1 MPSAHDDDAGKK
13 PTKARDSH
21 SPQRPERSDDLEFSD
36 FGRDPRYPPVWWLLP
51 ILVVGGIMAAVLI
64 AKFIL

>member
-1 MPSAHDDDAGKK
+1 MTRGHDDPTWASAK
-13 PTKARDSH
+13 PPPTSDQHFEDS
-21 SPQRPERSDDLEFSD
+21 RDLEFSD

-51 ILVVGGIMAAVLI
+51 ILAVGGITAAVLI

>member
-1 MPSAHDDDAGKK
+1 MTRAQDDPTRTPAK
-13 PTKARDSH
+13 PPPTSNQHSEDS
-21 SPQRPERSDDLEFSD
+21 SDLEFSD